1 MPQRGPRVS
10 LVEVA
15 LLAALAVW
23 ALFPLVLLLVHAGQ
37 LHARFTGADGLIGA
51 DGVLGAD
58 QLQYLAWAR
67 DASAHGL
74 LASDLFSFS
83 QGGHVYLQPMFA
95 ITAALYRLGLSLP
108 LAYLLWKP
116 VGIVVLGLAAVV
128 WARRFFET
136 ELGARAAVVV
146 LSLFLVTP
154 VAALFSWT
162 QWASGSFRFQL
173 YLLGDELLAADKLWG
188 YVPSAIGVAL
198 VPVAL
203 LATERALHGADVPAF
218 GAPRSRYREQRRDM
232 VAAGPLAVAAL
243 ASLGASWLHPWQG
256 ITLCLIY
263 VGLAVLRRMRQW
275 AALAVP
281 AIAAG
286 LPLLYY
292 YVLSHHDPAWQ
303 LASHYEVI
311 GRLPPLALLAGFGPL
326 ALIGAFGVRRPD
338 GVLIEQALLLWV
350 GACVITYF
358 ANDSF
363 APHAFQGL
371 SLPLAVLAVRG
382 WRHLRLPAVVGV
394 AALALVTIP
403 GLAFNARKFA
413 RTARS
418 TQLVQ
423 YYLPASDGQALDWV
437 ARHAP
442 GGGILAPTPFAD
454 GTGRVGRSWLL
465 EPELSRAGARG
476 GPSVRRPYVG
486 GRGPRLRGLH
496 RSLDPRLRLPSPHG
510 SHPPPEAAA
519 GGGSHLRLRA
529 RLPAQGGAVDQP
541 VDEPQA
547 RPGGVDRAHLVVH
560 QPGGQPEVADD
571 PVPQVGGD
579 AGGLLRPR
587 QPQPTRRGQG
597 VAARRQTPFEFYA
610 RHEERDDHVERPP

>member
-1 MPQRGPRVS
+1 MPHRAPRVS
-10 LVEVA
+10 PVEVA
-15 LLAALAVW
+15 LLAGLAVW

-95 ITAALYRLGLSLP
+95 ITGVLYRLGLSLP

-116 VGIVVLGLAAVV
+116 VGIVILGLAAVA
-128 WARRFFET
+128 WARRFFEE
-136 ELGARAAVVV
+136 ELPARAAVVV
-146 LSLFLVTP
+146 LSVFLCTP

-162 QWASGSFRFQL
+162 QWASGSFRFPL

-203 LATERALHGADVPAF
+203 LATERALHGAEQPVF
-218 GAPRSRYREQRRDM
+218 GAPRSHLRYQQPIA
-232 VAAGPLAVAAL
+232 VGPLLVAAL
-243 ASLGASWLHPWQG
+243 SSLVASWLHPWQG
-256 ITLCLIY
+256 ITLGVIY
-263 VGLAVLRRMRQW
+263 VGLAVLRRLRQW

-281 AIAAG
+281 AIGAG

-292 YVLSHHDPAWQ
+292 YVLSHHDSAWR

-311 GRLPPLALLAGFGPL
+311 GRIPALALVAGFGPL

-350 GACVITYF
+350 GACFVTYF
-358 ANDSF
+358 VNDAF

-382 WRHLRLPAVVGV
+382 WRRLRLPAVLGV
-394 AALALVTIP
+394 AAVALATVP
-403 GLAFNARKFA
+403 GLAFNARKFV
-413 RTARS
+413 RTAQS
-418 TQLVQ
+418 TNLVQ
-423 YYLPASDGQALDWV
+423 YYLPASDAQALDWV
-437 ARHAP
+437 SRHAP
-442 GGGILAPTPFAD
+442 PGGILAPTPFAAVVPSQ
-454 GTGRVGRSWLL
+454 TGRPVWVGHGYWSRDYRVQA
-465 EPELSRAGARG
+465 PEVDRLFGGRMSAAASRAFVASTGASILVSDCRH
-476 GPSVRRPYVG
+476 PADLT
-486 GRGPRLRGLH
+486 GRLRPRL
-496 RSLDPRLRLPSPHG
+496 
-510 SHPPPEAAA
+510 AAVHA
-519 GGGSHLRLRA
+519 FGCA
-529 RLPAQGGAVDQP
+529 RVY
-541 VDEPQA
+541 
-547 RPGGVDRAHLVVH
+547 
-560 QPGGQPEVADD
+560 
-571 PVPQVGGD
+571 
-579 AGGLLRPR
+579 LLRP
-587 QPQPTRRGQG
+587 G
-597 VAARRQTPFEFYA
+597 
-610 RHEERDDHVERPP
+610 